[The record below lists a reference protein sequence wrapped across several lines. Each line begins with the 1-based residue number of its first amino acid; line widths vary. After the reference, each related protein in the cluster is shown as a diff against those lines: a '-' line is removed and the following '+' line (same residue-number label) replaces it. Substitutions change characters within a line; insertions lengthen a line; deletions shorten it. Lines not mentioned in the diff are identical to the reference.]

1 MTPRKTRDR
10 FVLLLAGLLGL
21 GATPWATAQES
32 SDQIVRAGRSTMVSV
47 PLFKSRIVEL
57 AAPAKRVSIGNPD
70 IADVLIL
77 QSNELY
83 VLGKDLGTTNVLLW
97 DRNDALI
104 SSLSVAVTHDLEGLK
119 RQIATMLGNE
129 RIEVYS
135 AQRNVV
141 LAGTVSSAVKM
152 SAAVQLAESYLEEAA
167 TAKDKIFFEQEA
179 TGAGGE
185 RKAGKVINLMSV
197 AGAQQVMLQVKVA
210 ELQRTLTRRMD
221 AQLHTLTNQNG
232 KWVFGGV
239 NGGATFPD
247 ALFEP
252 DDVRIPVFND
262 GSPIGPVID
271 EFMPNTQSISDTGI
285 FMSFLS
291 SDFLANLVLDVA
303 KERGLAKILAEP
315 TLTTLTGQEAKFLSG
330 GSFPIPIA
338 EDDGISVEFKEFGVQ
353 LNFLPVIL
361 DGNRINLKLNIS
373 VSELVEGNSLVVAP
387 VTSSGVASSVFAVPA
402 LSERKAISTVELS
415 DGQTIGIAGL
425 INENLRQSVSKF
437 PGLGDL
443 PILGQLFRSQSFQ
456 KGETELV
463 ILVTPKLAKPLDPA
477 EIRLPT
483 DTFVEPS
490 DLEFYLLGKME
501 GRSSSPP
508 AASASASAESGERT
522 PVASDGAAKSG
533 GPEGSYGHTVHAP

>member
-291 SDFLANLVLDVA
+291 SDFIANLVLDIA

>member
-1 MTPRKTRDR
+1 
-10 FVLLLAGLLGL
+10 
-21 GATPWATAQES
+21 
-32 SDQIVRAGRSTMVSV
+32 
-47 PLFKSRIVEL
+47 
-57 AAPAKRVSIGNPD
+57 
-70 IADVLIL
+70 
-77 QSNELY
+77 
-83 VLGKDLGTTNVLLW
+83 
-97 DRNDALI
+97 
-104 SSLSVAVTHDLEGLK
+104 
-119 RQIATMLGNE
+119 
-129 RIEVYS
+129 
-135 AQRNVV
+135 
-141 LAGTVSSAVKM
+141 
-152 SAAVQLAESYLEEAA
+152 
-167 TAKDKIFFEQEA
+167 
-179 TGAGGE
+179 
-185 RKAGKVINLMSV
+185 
-197 AGAQQVMLQVKVA
+197 
-210 ELQRTLTRRMD
+210 
-221 AQLHTLTNQNG
+221 
-232 KWVFGGV
+232 
-239 NGGATFPD
+239 
-247 ALFEP
+247 
-252 DDVRIPVFND
+252 
-262 GSPIGPVID
+262 
-271 EFMPNTQSISDTGI
+271 
-285 FMSFLS
+285 MSFLS
-291 SDFLANLVLDVA
+291 GDFLANLVLDIA

-373 VSELVEGNSLVVAP
+373 VSELVDSNSLIVAP
-387 VTSSGVASSVFAVPA
+387 VTTSGVANAVFAVPA

-501 GRSSSPP
+501 GRAATTP
-508 AASASASAESGERT
+508 AAPASASAESGATT